1 MRRPVNVASA
11 GGRLEAPEIRH
22 PKSEILLIRHPKSEI
37 PLTIELK
44 SETMH

>member
-22 PKSEILLIRHPKSEI
+22 PKSEI